1 MSAKKQLNDFRLSIK
16 EQICNI
22 LTDTFKEL
30 NDGLLPNWE
39 EDEEIHIE
47 ADEIGKHLKINVEV
61 GNTCYEEWV
70 ITAYVVSLD
79 YNLYFHCEDDN
90 GIEWAGGYNEIE
102 WTEVCTDDLVG
113 ILNMLE
119 NL

>member
-1 MSAKKQLNDFRLSIK
+1 MSAKKQLNDFRQTIK
-16 EQICNI
+16 EQICNL
-22 LTDTFKEL
+22 LTDKFKEL

-39 EDEEIHIE
+39 EDEDIYIE

-61 GNTCYEEWV
+61 GNTYDEFTYYEEWV
-70 ITAYVVSLD
+70 IYGYVVTLD
-79 YNLYFHCEDDN
+79 YNLYFQCEDD
-90 GIEWAGGYNEIE
+90 NEIE
-102 WTEVCTDDLVG
+102 WTGVCTDDLVG